1 MATSPLLISLLA
13 VVVFASGPIYV
24 AHGCGISIVNK
35 CGYAVTTCAQSESN
49 AISQYLI
56 GANGGSQYLN
66 FGTACK
72 WPSAAIWASV
82 TGKCANPAGSGAATD
97 RNLANLAE
105 FNIGQSSL
113 DYYDLSNVEAY
124 TIGLGISVTSSK
136 GGQCSTIKC
145 SIPNIR
151 SFCGGDNQLITES
164 SGALVCKNTD
174 GAAGEGP
181 TANTK
186 LFKNACPQAYSY
198 NYDDATSTFTCN
210 TGSNYQVTFC
220 P

>member
-13 VVVFASGPIYV
+13 VLVFASGPIYV

-49 AISQYLI
+49 AISQYSI

-82 TGKCANPAGSGAATD
+82 TGKCATD

-124 TIGLGISVTSSK
+124 TIGLQIS
-136 GGQCSTIKC
+136 GPCNTIKC

-151 SFCGGDNQLITES
+151 SFCTGDNQLITEP

-174 GAAGEGP
+174 GAAGKGP
-181 TANTK
+181 TSNTE
-186 LFKNACPQAYSY
+186 LFKTACPQAYSY

-210 TGSNYQVTFC
+210 TGSSYTVTFC